1 MNHLRDRRSKPM
13 AHVTTPRTAGQTLAV
28 IMGDIIDSEGRRSG
42 GELSREF
49 NSAIRA
55 ANRKY
60 RAALLSPLTITLGD
74 EFQGLLKEMAK
85 GFEIIT
91 KLRSDLLEMDI
102 NCRFVLGVVRLDTK
116 INTKNAWNMMGDG
129 LAQARNKLNDKREP
143 NVYRFSLYD
152 DPALQRLL
160 DAVGLS
166 LTTIEEEWTPTQSQ
180 YIRLNQRSSIS
191 KTARETGVGTRSVYK
206 VLEAA
211 KWAYY
216 RKQKDAIEF
225 ALSSLDQE
233 NGSA

>member
-1 MNHLRDRRSKPM
+1 M
-13 AHVTTPRTAGQTLAV
+13 ARATTSRTARQTLAV
-28 IMGDIIDSEGRRSG
+28 VMGDIIDSEGQRAG
-42 GELSREF
+42 GDLSREF

-55 ANRKY
+55 ANKKY

-74 EFQGLLKEMAK
+74 EFQGLVREMAK

-91 KLRSDLLEMDI
+91 KLRSDLLEKSV
-102 NCRFVLGVVRLDTK
+102 NCRFVLGIARLDTK
-116 INTKNAWNMMGDG
+116 INTENAWNMMGDG
-129 LAQARNKLNDKREP
+129 LAQARSKLNDKREP

-152 DPALQRLL
+152 DPSRQRLL

-166 LTTIEEEWTPTQSQ
+166 LTAIEEEWTPTQRR
-180 YIRLNQRSSIS
+180 YIRLNRRSSIG
-191 KTARETGVGTRSVYK
+191 KTARDMGVGIRSVYK

-216 RKQKDAIEF
+216 KKQKEAIEF

-233 NGSA
+233 NGAA